1 MPRGNSGRIVLEV
14 DPSKKNELYEALG
27 KDGLTLKDWFLSQA
41 RHYLQNRN
49 QTELLFFAAEESAP
63 YSTARNSKTERPGR

>member
-27 KDGLTLKDWFLSQA
+27 KMA
-41 RHYLQNRN
+41 
-49 QTELLFFAAEESAP
+49 
-63 YSTARNSKTERPGR
+63 